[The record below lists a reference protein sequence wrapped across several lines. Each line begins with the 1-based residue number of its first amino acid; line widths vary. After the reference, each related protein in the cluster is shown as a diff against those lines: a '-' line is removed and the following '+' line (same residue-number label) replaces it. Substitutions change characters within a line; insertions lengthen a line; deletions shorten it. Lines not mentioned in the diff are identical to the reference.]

1 MTSILFYMFAILLI
15 GSSLFVVLS
24 RNPIYSV
31 VMLVFA
37 FANLAALYFL
47 LEAYFIG
54 ILQILVYAGAIMVLF
69 LFVVMLLN
77 VGPDRPRPQWAAMD
91 RWWFG
96 GTVGVVGLTLLA
108 LVTRGMSPL
117 SSSAAD
123 IDDGFGEIVPLA
135 TDLFTRYL
143 LPFETAAL
151 LLTVALIG
159 TVFLAKRRI

>member
-1 MTSILFYMFAILLI
+1 MTTVLFYLFSVLLL
-15 GSSLFVVLS
+15 GSAMFVVLN
-24 RNPIYSV
+24 RQPVYSV

-37 FANLAALYFL
+37 FANLSGIYFL
-47 LEAYFIG
+47 LDAYFIG

-77 VGPDRPRPQWAAMD
+77 VSPEKPRARWVSLD

-96 GTVGVVGLTLLA
+96 TVAALFIISLGVILVRGVGRMQIA
-108 LVTRGMSPL
+108 ESEVP
-117 SSSAAD
+117 
-123 IDDGFGEIVPLA
+123 DGFGDITQIAEA
-135 TDLFTRYL
+135 LFSHYL

-151 LLTVALIG
+151 LLTVALVG

>member
-1 MTSILFYMFAILLI
+1 MFASLLI
-15 GSSLFVVLS
+15 GSSLFVVLN

-77 VGPDRPRPQWAAMD
+77 VGPDRARPQWAAMD

-96 GTVGVVGLTLLA
+96 GMVGVVGLTLLA
-108 LVTRGMSPL
+108 LVTRGMGPL
-117 SSSAAD
+117 RSSAAD
-123 IDDGFGEIVPLA
+123 IDDGFGEIAPLA
-135 TDLFTRYL
+135 TDLFSRYL

>member
-1 MTSILFYMFAILLI
+1 MTAILFYLFATLLI
-15 GSSLFVVLS
+15 GSSLFVILS

-54 ILQILVYAGAIMVLF
+54 VLQILVYAGAIMVLF

-77 VGPDRPRPQWAAMD
+77 VGPDQPRPRWAKLD

-96 GTVGVVGLTLLA
+96 SMVAIVGVTLLA
-108 LVTRGMSPL
+108 LVTRGIGLLRPP
-117 SSSAAD
+117 AAD
-123 IDDGFGEIVPLA
+123 IDGEFGEIAPLA
-135 TDLFTRYL
+135 TELFGRYL
-143 LPFETAAL
+143 LPFEMAAL

>member
-1 MTSILFYMFAILLI
+1 MTTILFYLFAALLL
-15 GSSLFVVLS
+15 GSALFVVLN
-24 RNPIYSV
+24 RHPVYSV

-37 FANLAALYFL
+37 FANLAGIYFL

-69 LFVVMLLN
+69 LFVVLLLD
-77 VGPDRPRPQWAAMD
+77 VSPDQPRARWVQLD

-96 GTVGVVGLTLLA
+96 GISGVFVLSLIA
-108 LVTRGMSPL
+108 VVIRGVRSLPAGGSEL
-117 SSSAAD
+117 ES
-123 IDDGFGEIVPLA
+123 GFGDISQIAEA
-135 TDLFTRYL
+135 LFTRYL